1 MCKELKKTLTNG
13 KLVGQIQPTPGSKKQ
28 DNDSKKEKDS
38 SKKKKK

>member
-1 MCKELKKTLTNG
+1 MSKDILKITVRR
-13 KLVGQIQPTPGSKKQ
+13 KLFGPIRPTAGSEKQ